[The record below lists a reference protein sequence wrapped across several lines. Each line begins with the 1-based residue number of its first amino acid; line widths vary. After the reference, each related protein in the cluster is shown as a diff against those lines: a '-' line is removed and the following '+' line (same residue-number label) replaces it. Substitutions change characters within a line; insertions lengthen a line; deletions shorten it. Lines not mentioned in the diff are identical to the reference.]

1 MDEPQWITDE
11 AARAI
16 HRRQLDEFGGIEG
29 VRDSGLLDSAL
40 ARPRN
45 AFAYAAESADVAS
58 LAAAYAFGIARNH
71 PFLDGNKRTAAVVC
85 ETFILA
91 NGQVLQTDNDAW
103 YAVLMHLAAGE
114 ISEEDFAAWLRERV
128 VEAE

>member
-1 MDEPQWITDE
+1 MDEPQWITEE

-29 VRDSGLLDSAL
+29 LRDPGLLDSAL

-45 AFAYAAESADVAS
+45 AFAYASGSADIAS

-91 NGQVLQTDNDAW
+91 NGHVLRTDNDPW
-103 YAVLMHLAAGE
+103 YSVLMQLASGE
-114 ISEEDFAAWLRERV
+114 ISEDDFAAWLRERLV
-128 VEAE
+128 AAE